1 MKATLGSAGQ
11 SAAALLPGLAR
22 ELRGLADRLEA
33 LEPGHVIGELEAHQH
48 EPGIL
53 RDTLCAACRAEAVL
67 GADQDNAGRRD

>member
-1 MKATLGSAGQ
+1 MKTTLGSAGK
-11 SAAALLPGLAR
+11 SATAVLPSLAS
-22 ELRGLADRLEA
+22 ELRGFADRLDA